1 MNSDTKVVIENQL
14 EKTQIIIK
22 MKRLFLMSIL
32 LVFAICCF
40 GESVTIVKN
49 SAKEYIRDKFDG
61 TSKYWVT
68 ELKIVGELNGK
79 DVQFIREIAT
89 SESEG
94 NLTKLDLSEASFV
107 DVDALD
113 EVFGNITLDKDLWNS
128 TLADNLQGHFHKLYD
143 SYSSEKHHS
152 YFFGYYVVWRE
163 FPSDCVRI
171 YEIEKFDVNCLSGH
185 FFDGC
190 DKLTSVILP
199 PNTTGIC
206 DGAFT
211 GCVNLKELNIPDKVA
226 FIGDGAFNECSSL
239 TSINLPTSVSYI
251 GSDAFNKCKGLT
263 SMDLSFVKQLGS
275 YSFNECSN
283 LESVKLCEQMTEI
296 PFSAF
301 YDCRELAKV
310 NIPKATEKIGS
321 YAFEHCNLEE
331 VTIPENVTLIGV
343 NSFLWCPLK
352 KIYALSKSPC
362 SCETNPFSGFDVAN
376 NCILYVP
383 KGCIERYSLS
393 PGWSVFQ
400 NIKEISDG
408 DILPQCPTPTIS
420 YIDGSII
427 FSSSLST
434 ANYHYTI
441 TTPDSKS
448 GIASDG
454 VELFGYYNII
464 VFASSDGYR
473 DSETIH
479 AKLYWIDAS
488 LNSPSDINKFLA
500 SKRPLIISCSNGTIQ
515 ITGLNNDEEVFVYS
529 LSGAELHQLKAIN
542 GTIQFYTDEKIVL
555 IKVAESTIKLMNH

>member
-251 GSDAFNKCKGLT
+251 GSDAFNKC
-263 SMDLSFVKQLGS
+263 
-275 YSFNECSN
+275 
-283 LESVKLCEQMTEI
+283 
-296 PFSAF
+296 
-301 YDCRELAKV
+301 
-310 NIPKATEKIGS
+310 
-321 YAFEHCNLEE
+321 NLEE

-434 ANYHYTI
+434 VNYHYTI

-488 LNSPSDINKFLA
+488 LNSPSDINKISA

-529 LSGAELHQLKAIN
+529 LSGTELHQLKAIN
-542 GTIQFYTDEKIVL
+542 GTIQFYTDEKIAL